1 MAFYKQ
7 RINVDHSKVKP
18 ISMQIWFMQTM
29 FWVLLTVVTFF
40 SLTLWYGSPQW
51 THITHILVQSVI
63 GVLITT
69 PMHWV
74 YRSLSNSSVATKV
87 SVSFFLVLAGSLI
100 WTALR
105 MAAYIWIT
113 DEGEELWG
121 DFGGWYFGSFFI
133 FYCWTAVYFGMFYYH
148 MATIERDQRIR
159 VVEKSRAE
167 KLKRLQAEKTAAE
180 SRMQML
186 RYQLNPHFLFNTLN
200 AVNSLIVSNEL
211 KIARETVEQLSTF
224 LRYTLKEE
232 ARGWVSLAS
241 EVEALELYL
250 NIEKIRFSDRLSV
263 VYDIDPRT
271 TGLSVPSLLLQPLVE
286 NAIKYA
292 VNAREDGS
300 LIRIEARLEDQY
312 FMIAV
317 EDSGPGILSL
327 ADGEFD
333 KTAFKFSG
341 VGIQNI
347 VDRLDNIYGNTAE
360 LRLINKVGSGLR
372 VEIELPLRAIDSD
385 SHNNIT
391 GIQS

>member
-1 MAFYKQ
+1 M
-7 RINVDHSKVKP
+7 
-18 ISMQIWFMQTM
+18 
-29 FWVLLTVVTFF
+29 
-40 SLTLWYGSPQW
+40 
-51 THITHILVQSVI
+51 
-63 GVLITT
+63 
-69 PMHWV
+69 
-74 YRSLSNSSVATKV
+74 
-87 SVSFFLVLAGSLI
+87 
-100 WTALR
+100 
-105 MAAYIWIT
+105 
-113 DEGEELWG
+113 
-121 DFGGWYFGSFFI
+121 
-133 FYCWTAVYFGMFYYH
+133 
-148 MATIERDQRIR
+148 
-159 VVEKSRAE
+159 
-167 KLKRLQAEKTAAE
+167 
-180 SRMQML
+180 
-186 RYQLNPHFLFNTLN
+186 
-200 AVNSLIVSNEL
+200 
-211 KIARETVEQLSTF
+211 
-224 LRYTLKEE
+224 RYTLKEE

-327 ADGEFD
+327 VDGEFD